1 MKEYFIGKLIHN
13 ESNPYELARIN
24 TNYYFSFYGFICF
37 ISVFIVAFFL
47 KAYPV
52 MIPSGVSA
60 LFCIIHLYV
69 LKTTKNTTVS
79 SIVFSVLIYTILF
92 GNMFFNKET
101 LHFGGAFWII
111 VLIIFAAFNLGKKW
125 GIVIAVISVLTFAGY
140 TSFVLKEDLQ
150 NAINFPDI
158 IYYAL
163 GLEAGVALIII
174 FYLMNTFIKT
184 NKLVAEQLRITN
196 LNLEKQ
202 NKIVN
207 EQHHEKIIMLKEIH
221 HRVKNNLQVIS
232 SMLRLQSGKINNNT
246 NNIDLVFED
255 AQNRIQAMAL
265 VHQRMYQTENI
276 AKINAESYLKELA
289 LDLLKLHATNQEV
302 DLTIKATI
310 NNFNMKHIVPMGL
323 VLNELISNSLK
334 HGIKEKGKMNISF
347 TQEHDKII
355 FEYQDNGVGF
365 DDIKVEKGFGLDLI
379 DVFTSQMDSNFTL
392 ITSMSNGVKYTFS
405 IPVN

>member
-13 ESNPYELARIN
+13 ESNHYELARIN

-60 LFCIIHLYV
+60 LFCIIHLFV
-69 LKTTKNTTVS
+69 LKITKNTTVS

-140 TSFVLKEDLQ
+140 TSFILKDDLQ
-150 NAINFPDI
+150 GAINFPDI
-158 IYYAL
+158 IFYAL
-163 GLEAGVALIII
+163 GLEASVALIII

-246 NNIDLVFED
+246 NNIDLVFEE

-310 NNFNMKHIVPMGL
+310 SNFNMKHIVPMGL